1 MLEVFTVG
9 GGEYFVNTFNA
20 IAAWTGSGGFKSL
33 IRVVMVMGLIY
44 ALLVTALDMDW
55 RVWFR
60 WFLQST
66 LIYSC
71 LMVPTVTV
79 KVTDRTNPALAPAVV
94 ANVPIGLGAMAS
106 FTSQVSD
113 YLTRT
118 AETVFVMPASLN
130 YSNGGFVY
138 GARLWDKMGSF
149 EVRDPVFRA
158 NLDTFLKQCAYY
170 DILLGTKSLKDLSSA
185 QDLWAA
191 LGVDAAVNRGM
202 KYGTE
207 IGGGR
212 VDFEGVTC
220 LEGWNRLNNQW
231 TAQIDEYA
239 LPFARSLYPKM
250 TQVAASA
257 KLATDVPVISNLMT
271 GTASS
276 RDAAL
281 RQMSM
286 VKAFEAAYIDFGD
299 PEADAFALQRADT
312 QARNSMSSAAAQ
324 GMVWVPVLN
333 IVLTIVFYAL
343 FPIVFPLF
351 LFPKTGVATL
361 KGYFAGFFYLA
372 SWGPLYVLIH
382 MFIMDRL
389 SAQMNV
395 IAPSG
400 QSLINFHQVDAANLD
415 IATMAGFLMMSVPIL
430 ALMVMR
436 GTLAVASNVGSML
449 APVQQGSDAAALE
462 RTTGNYSYGDVSM
475 ANFSANGRQESQ
487 WQTAPNFMGGA
498 AGFVRR
504 LSDGRTSSE
513 YGSGRPVMNAS
524 GGMDVLP
531 FKPTFTRGYTSDLRA
546 QGQQYLNEADRI
558 ENGTSTSWVSSRGR
572 FGSDTHAD
580 STAAGSRWERGSRGD
595 STRTTGGSVSVQGVS
610 SQGEQTS
617 TRDGIQLREG
627 NATSE
632 GARNSRDF
640 QYGLRGEIT
649 GGANAGVGGGD
660 DLPGASIRGSIG
672 AFGSGTKTATDYAG
686 REHSRSATNVTDHD
700 TTKTD
705 GTSGSV
711 TVGGMSGT
719 STSSGTFH
727 SNSDYGDDSRT
738 NTRTTG
744 SDWRVSEA
752 DERRQAAAEYREI
765 GNRMLREASY
775 AESHGF
781 QVSQDMSNLLS
792 DRYDALRREHP
803 EMMLPELSDPNLTM
817 QEMQRRGAGIDYVM
831 QDLLS
836 DLKQRR
842 IAELGDVAGVGSMP
856 PGGPLGTPGDGVV
869 GRGSFVVP
877 DAGGEQRSLGQTEE
891 GGDAELVP
899 LSRRERPELPVA
911 GPVRSGMG
919 GRINPVTGEAG
930 AHNGIDIPAP
940 AGTPIVAR
948 AAGIVSRVDYQAGG
962 AGNYVV
968 LDHGNGI
975 ETKYFHMQ
983 DRSPLIVGQ
992 RVSDGDVLGR
1002 VGSTGRSTGPHL
1014 HYELWENGRVRDPRG
1029 FRISARETD

>member
-60 WFLQST
+60 WFIQST
-66 LIYSC
+66 LIYTC

-79 KVTDRTNPALAPAVV
+79 KVTDRTNPGLAPSVV

-118 AETVFVMPASLN
+118 AETVFVMPGSLN

-138 GARLWDKMGSF
+138 GARLWDKMSGF

-170 DILLGTKSLKDLSSA
+170 DILLGTKNLKDLSTVP
-185 QDLWAA
+185 DLWAA

-202 KYGTE
+202 KYGTP

-257 KLATDVPVISNLMT
+257 KLAADVPVISNLLT

-276 RDAAL
+276 RDATL

-333 IVLTIVFYAL
+333 IVLTVVFYAL

-351 LFPKTGVATL
+351 MFPKTGVATL

-372 SWGPLYVLIH
+372 AWGPLYVLIH

-389 SAQMNV
+389 SSQMNV
-395 IAPSG
+395 IAPGG
-400 QSLINFHQVDAANLD
+400 QALINFHQADAANLD
-415 IATMAGFLMMSVPIL
+415 IATMAGFLMLSVPVL

-436 GTLAVASNVGSML
+436 GTLAVASSVGSML

-462 RTTGNYSYGDVSM
+462 RTTGNYAYGDISM
-475 ANFSANGRQESQ
+475 TNFSANGRQESQ
-487 WQTAPNFMGGA
+487 WQTAPNFVGGA
-498 AGFVRR
+498 AGLVARMN
-504 LSDGRTSSE
+504 DGRTLSE

-572 FGSDTHAD
+572 FGSETHAD
-580 STAAGSRWERGSRGD
+580 STATGHRWERGSRGD
-595 STRTTGGSVSVQGVS
+595 TTRTKAGTISVLGVA

-627 NATSE
+627 NITTE
-632 GARNSRDF
+632 GVRNARDF

-649 GGANAGVGGGD
+649 GGVNAGIGGGD
-660 DLPGASIRGSIG
+660 DLPGGSIRGSIG
-672 AFGSGTKTATDYAG
+672 AIGSGTKTASDFAG

-700 TTKTD
+700 TTRTD
-705 GTSGSV
+705 GTTGSV
-711 TVGGMSGT
+711 SVQGSSGT
-719 STSSGTFH
+719 STSSGTYR
-727 SNSDYGDDSRT
+727 SESRYGDSSRT
-738 NTRTTG
+738 DTNTSGT
-744 SDWRVSEA
+744 DWRISEA
-752 DERRQAAAEYREI
+752 DERREAAAEYREI
-765 GNRMLREASY
+765 GNRMMREASY

-792 DRYDALRREHP
+792 DRYENLRREQP
-803 EMMLPELSDPNLTM
+803 EMMLPELSDPNLSR
-817 QEMQRRGAGIDYVM
+817 QEMQRRDAGINYAM
-831 QDLLS
+831 QDLMS
-836 DLKQRR
+836 DLKHRR
-842 IAELGDVAGVGSMP
+842 IGDLGDVTGIGSVV
-856 PGGPLGTPGDGVV
+856 PGGQLGRPGDGVV
-869 GRGSFVVP
+869 GSGSYVP
-877 DAGGEQRSLGQTEE
+877 GIGSAEGSVGPTEG

-899 LSRRERPELPVA
+899 LSRGERPELPVS
-911 GPVRSGMG
+911 GRVRSGMG

-930 AHNGIDIPAP
+930 THNGIDIPAA
-940 AGTPIVAR
+940 AGTPIVAK
-948 AAGIVSRVDYQAGG
+948 ASGTVSRVDYQAGG
-962 AGNYVV
+962 AGNYIVV
-968 LDHGNGI
+968 DHGNGI

-983 DRSPLIVGQ
+983 DRSAFEAGQ
-992 RVSDGDVLGR
+992 KVSEGDVLGS

-1014 HYELWENGRVRDPRG
+1014 HYELWENGQVRDPRR
-1029 FRISARETD
+1029 FRIGSR

>member
-66 LIYSC
+66 LIYTC

-79 KVTDRTNPALAPAVV
+79 KVTDRTNPGLAPAVV

-118 AETVFVMPASLN
+118 AETVFVMPAALN

-138 GARLWDKMGSF
+138 GARLWDKMSGF

-170 DILLGTKSLKDLSSA
+170 DILLGTKNLKDLSTA
-185 QDLWAA
+185 PDLWAA

-202 KYGTE
+202 KYGTP
-207 IGGGR
+207 IGAGR

-231 TAQIDEYA
+231 SAQIDEYA

-257 KLATDVPVISNLMT
+257 KLAADVPVISNLLT

-372 SWGPLYVLIH
+372 AWGPLYVLIH

-389 SAQMNV
+389 SSQMNV
-395 IAPSG
+395 IAPGG
-400 QSLINFHQVDAANLD
+400 QALINFHQADAANLD
-415 IATMAGFLMMSVPIL
+415 IATMAGFLMLSVPVL

-436 GTLAVASNVGSML
+436 GTLAVASSVGSML

-462 RTTGNYSYGDVSM
+462 RTTGNYSYGDISM

-487 WQTAPNFMGGA
+487 WQTAPNLSSGA
-498 AGFVRR
+498 AGLVAR
-504 LSDGRTSSE
+504 LNDGRTSSDF
-513 YGSGRPVMNAS
+513 GSGRPVVNAS

-531 FKPTFTRGYTSDLRA
+531 FKPAFTRGYTSDLRT

-558 ENGTSTSWVSSRGR
+558 ENGTSTSWVSSKGR
-572 FGSDTHAD
+572 FGSETHAD
-580 STAAGSRWERGSRGD
+580 STASGHRWERGSRGD
-595 STRTTGGSVSVQGVS
+595 TTRTTGGNVTVQGVAS
-610 SQGEQTS
+610 RGEQTS

-627 NATSE
+627 NSVSDGKRISNDGT
-632 GARNSRDF
+632 
-640 QYGLRGEIT
+640 YGIRGDLELRGKMGL
-649 GGANAGVGGGD
+649 GGNEVPGGG
-660 DLPGASIRGSIG
+660 LQGGG
-672 AFGSGTKTATDYAG
+672 GVFGSWSKTDSDLAS
-686 REHSRSATNVTDHD
+686 REHHRSATNVTDHD
-700 TTKTD
+700 TTRTD
-705 GTSGSV
+705 GTTGSV
-711 TVGGMSGT
+711 TVSGTSGT
-719 STSSGTFH
+719 STSTGSFH
-727 SNSDYGDDSRT
+727 SNSDYGDQSRT
-738 NTRTTG
+738 DARTTG
-744 SDWRVSEA
+744 TDWRISEA

-765 GNRMLREASY
+765 GNRMMREASY

-792 DRYDALRREHP
+792 DRYESLRRDHP
-803 EMMLPELSDPNLTM
+803 EMLLPELSDPNLTK
-817 QEMQRRGAGIDYVM
+817 QEMQRRDAGINYVM
-831 QDLLS
+831 QDLMS

-842 IAELGDVAGVGSMP
+842 ISELGDVSGVGSISP
-856 PGGPLGTPGDGVV
+856 TGQLGRPGDGMV
-869 GRGSFVVP
+869 GTGSYT
-877 DAGGEQRSLGQTEE
+877 AGTGRAEGGVGPTEE

-899 LSRRERPELPVA
+899 LSRGERPDLPVS
-911 GPVRSGMG
+911 GRVRSGMG

-930 AHNGIDIPAP
+930 THNGIDIPAA
-940 AGTPIVAR
+940 AGTPIVVR
-948 AAGIVSRVDYQAGG
+948 ASGTVSRVDYQAGG
-962 AGNYVV
+962 AGNYIVV
-968 LDHGNGI
+968 DHGNGI

-983 DRSPLIVGQ
+983 DRSALEAGQ
-992 RVSDGDVLGR
+992 RVSEGDILGN
-1002 VGSTGRSTGPHL
+1002 VGTTGRSTGPHL
-1014 HYELWENGRVRDPRG
+1014 HYELWQDGQTKDPRR
-1029 FRISARETD
+1029 FRIRT